1 MNKINHPSGELT
13 DQFLHAQAD
22 AGDRLLEDGGFHY
35 LPTQD
40 EMKKLALEGES
51 LLSADDSKGNGR
63 EQQDPRND
71 NFDPFSI
78 FALVAIGIAVLVFT

>member
-1 MNKINHPSGELT
+1 MNEIDHPSGELT
-13 DQFLHAQAD
+13 DQFLHAQAE
-22 AGDRLLEDGGFHY
+22 AGDRLLEDEGFHY

-40 EMKKLALEGES
+40 EMKKVALEGQS
-51 LLSADDSKGNGR
+51 LLSADNSNGNSR
-63 EQQDPRND
+63 EEQDPRND

>member
-22 AGDRLLEDGGFHY
+22 TGDRLLEDEGFHY
-35 LPTQD
+35 SLTQD
-40 EMKKLALEGES
+40 EMKKLALEGQS
-51 LLSADDSKGNGR
+51 LLSADNSKGNSR
-63 EQQDPRND
+63 EQQDQRSD

-78 FALVAIGIAVLVFT
+78 FAIVAIGILVLVFT